1 MPQKIFQHNIIYYLN
16 IKIVLLMK
24 ISLTVI
30 YWFCIWRL
38 SPTIWMIE
46 PLWHYW
52 LTWPLPTS
60 RTCWNLANPYFWIKG
75 SATRF
80 SHIWCSNIFQKWKQN
95 EYSNR
100 KKIKKLLWDYNI
112 IMFLSAHQNICRK
125 VAVFIRSDFKT
136 PANFPVL
143 PVADFQEKN
152 KIMIQKIPLNRNIV
166 WTAKTELTYPRF
178 VEDRDALISPY

>member
-100 KKIKKLLWDYNI
+100 KRSKKFCETTILSCFYQLTETYVKKLL
-112 IMFLSAHQNICRK
+112 FLSDQILKPKLTFQSCQLLIFRK
-125 VAVFIRSDFKT
+125 RTK
-136 PANFPVL
+136 
-143 PVADFQEKN
+143 
-152 KIMIQKIPLNRNIV
+152 
-166 WTAKTELTYPRF
+166 
-178 VEDRDALISPY
+178 

>member
-1 MPQKIFQHNIIYYLN
+1 
-16 IKIVLLMK
+16 MK

-100 KKIKKLLWDYNI
+100 KRSKSFCETTILSCFYQLTETYVKKLL
-112 IMFLSAHQNICRK
+112 FLSDQILK
-125 VAVFIRSDFKT
+125 
-136 PANFPVL
+136 ANFPVL

-152 KIMIQKIPLNRNIV
+152 KIMIQKISLNRNIV